1 MIFEKIPAGPARWPS
16 VHKHQIKAPGRH
28 RISGSRTNLVYMDTD
43 MANSLES
50 YSGQTGDISIYGFGD
65 PVDDDRCFRPLDRY
79 LKSNQEL
86 PQDFD

>member
-1 MIFEKIPAGPARWPS
+1 
-16 VHKHQIKAPGRH
+16 
-28 RISGSRTNLVYMDTD
+28 
-43 MANSLES
+43 MANSFES

-86 PQDFD
+86 LQDFD